1 LVWRIVAL
9 LRHAIPFRRL
19 KQQAMKN
26 QKNAEPELY
35 ALFIDNV
42 RDLYWAENHLVKAL
56 PKMIASASSKE
67 LKDVL
72 TNHLTETKTHVGRI
86 EKIFKLLDTKA
97 IAKKCDA
104 MEGLTKEG
112 EVVIETTPA
121 GTLARDTGIIL
132 ASKKVE
138 HYEITSYTGVHQ
150 LASILGFKDVG
161 AILRETLAEETN
173 ADKLLSKIAE
183 DKLGKIAK
191 KA

>member
-1 LVWRIVAL
+1 
-9 LRHAIPFRRL
+9 
-19 KQQAMKN
+19 MKN

>member
-1 LVWRIVAL
+1 
-9 LRHAIPFRRL
+9 
-19 KQQAMKN
+19 MKN

-35 ALFIDNV
+35 GLFIDNV
-42 RDLYWAENHLVKAL
+42 RDLYWAENHLVKVL

-67 LKDVL
+67 LKGAI
-72 TNHLTETKTHVGRI
+72 TNHLAETETHVSRI
-86 EKIFKLLDTKA
+86 EKIFKLLGAKV

-112 EVVIETTPA
+112 EGVIETTPE

-161 AILRETLAEETN
+161 AILQETLTEELN
-173 ADKLLSKIAE
+173 ADQLLSKIAE
-183 DKLGKIAK
+183 DKLGKVAK